1 MASLPSFPWL
11 FRTRVC
17 DWSRDICTLVLCTA
31 ASLLWL
37 LLLLARLPLARLKE
51 LQTFLRVIHEF
62 IFIYTFAVGWM

>member
-1 MASLPSFPWL
+1 
-11 FRTRVC
+11 
-17 DWSRDICTLVLCTA
+17 VLCTA

-37 LLLLARLPLARLKE
+37 LLLLLARLPLARLKERKE